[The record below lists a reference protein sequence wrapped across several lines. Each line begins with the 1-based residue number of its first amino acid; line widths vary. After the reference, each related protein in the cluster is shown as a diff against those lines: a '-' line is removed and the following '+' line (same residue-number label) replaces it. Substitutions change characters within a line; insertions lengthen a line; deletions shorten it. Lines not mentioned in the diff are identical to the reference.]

1 MPIVNAYFFFNY
13 FAQANFFAVSWI
25 GGHFAQ
31 KMKQQLVVSGPFLQN
46 PDNFSGPKSNIQIE
60 IKRIGAWVLASK
72 ILHFVSLTDSFIM
85 LDAKLLKPLPC
96 M

>member
-1 MPIVNAYFFFNY
+1 MPIVNAYFLFNY

-72 ILHFVSLTDSFIM
+72 ILHFVSLTDSFIT
-85 LDAKLLKPLPC
+85 
-96 M
+96 

>member
-1 MPIVNAYFFFNY
+1 MPIVNAYFLFNY

-31 KMKQQLVVSGPFLQN
+31 KMKQQLVDSDPFLQN
-46 PDNFSGPKSNIQIE
+46 PDNFSGPKLNIPIE

-72 ILHFVSLTDSFIM
+72 LLHFVSLTDSSNM
-85 LDAKLLKPLPC
+85 
-96 M
+96 